1 MGGYSA
7 VMDMP
12 GGSQLG
18 YVSNRKTTSYVVL
31 RKRERALAY
40 ACAAE
45 FRHSLKVAC
54 RQGCGSVVLEND
66 AALLEQH
73 FRELSDRWQRETAHM
88 SSPLQRMMHQSYQ
101 TILGLGALNA
111 ERKQDV
117 IRLMLRDIKRN
128 RRDWFL
134 ALTYLTGENPV
145 DAKDAGKTDKIIQS
159 WLRWG
164 RSQGLLEG

>member
-12 GGSQLG
+12 GADQLG
-18 YVSNRKTTSYVVL
+18 YTSSRKTTSYIVL
-31 RKRERALAY
+31 RKKERALAY

-54 RQGCGSVVLEND
+54 RPSCGSAVLEDD
-66 AALLEQH
+66 AALLEQR

-101 TILGLGALNA
+101 TILGLSAVNT
-111 ERKQDV
+111 ERKRDV
-117 IRLMLRDIKRN
+117 IRLMLRDLNRN

-134 ALTYLTGENPV
+134 ALSYLTGENPV
-145 DAKDAGKTDKIIQS
+145 DPKDSGKTDKIIES

-164 RSQGLLEG
+164 QAQGLLER